1 MKEKWTLKNKTALV
15 TGSTK
20 GIGLATVR
28 EMAAL
33 GATVILMAR
42 HAVDVEN
49 EVKKLNNEGCR
60 AYGLSADVTLE
71 AGRKKIRDF
80 IVDKGFALDILVNNV
95 GTNIRKKMTEYTPE
109 EYRLIMETN
118 LHSNFSLTQMLYP
131 FLKAAKHAA
140 VVNVLSVAG
149 LTHLR
154 SGAPYGMTKA
164 ALTQLTRNLSV
175 EWAGDGIRVNAVA
188 PWYTKTPLVEQ
199 LLNDKQYLR
208 EVLERT
214 PMGRLAEA
222 EEVAS
227 AIVFLCLP
235 AASYI
240 TGQCLPVD
248 GGFMVNGF

>member
-199 LLNDKQYLR
+199 LLNDKQYLW